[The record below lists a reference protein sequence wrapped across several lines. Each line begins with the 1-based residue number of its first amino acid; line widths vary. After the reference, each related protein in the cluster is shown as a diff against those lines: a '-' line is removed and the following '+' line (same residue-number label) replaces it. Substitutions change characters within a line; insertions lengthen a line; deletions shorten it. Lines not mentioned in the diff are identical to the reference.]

1 VSERRVESPLRVSP
15 LPAEEPHR
23 FLICDS
29 DSEMSSALATD
40 VPRMRGRCSDCGRN
54 ITWIGAEARAV
65 SRLEHVC
72 GWCAL
77 GRINASTNAC

>member
-1 VSERRVESPLRVSP
+1 MRDTP
-15 LPAEEPHR
+15 LPPDEAHR

-40 VPRMRGRCSDCGRN
+40 VARMRGSCSDCGRN
-54 ITWIGAEARAV
+54 ITWIGAEASAV
-65 SRLEHVC
+65 SRVEHVC

-77 GRINASTNAC
+77 GRINASTNAS